1 MCEGVRRRSSALGSP
16 AQEWHMSYL
25 LLIASHSS
33 GKKRKGVLLGNM
45 TTDVIY

>member
-1 MCEGVRRRSSALGSP
+1 
-16 AQEWHMSYL
+16 MSYL

-45 TTDVIY
+45 TTDVI